1 MSDLMTKQKK
11 GSNATCLKGAL
22 DYQIWWLRFQVLARA
37 NGFDRIIKHREK
49 YIDVVRDEAMAARM
63 KNAKLHKEDLEDVGR
78 SGGEEFDTPRTPR
91 RELVLRWILMAQMPQ
106 KVCGVLATTRVDS
119 NQMVNQSTSLL

>member
-1 MSDLMTKQKK
+1 MTKQKK

-63 KNAKLHKEDLEDVGR
+63 KNAKLHKEDLGDVGR
-78 SGGEEFDTPRTPR
+78 SGGGKKLGRTAVRPRLFTIG
-91 RELVLRWILMAQMPQ
+91 LTKLNLFVKQFKA
-106 KVCGVLATTRVDS
+106 
-119 NQMVNQSTSLL
+119 